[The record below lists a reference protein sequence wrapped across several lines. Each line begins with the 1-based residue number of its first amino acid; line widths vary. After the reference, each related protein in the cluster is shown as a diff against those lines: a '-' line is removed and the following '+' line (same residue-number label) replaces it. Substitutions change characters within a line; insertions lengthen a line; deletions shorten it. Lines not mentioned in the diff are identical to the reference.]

1 MQSIRPCAV
10 PSAPPS
16 ILKSAARSAQDINVN
31 NPRLNFSLSA
41 LLLTT
46 SLALLTGCAAG
57 PPHQPAICSSPEA
70 TPWTL
75 LGELRWPHD
84 LQFAGTT
91 VGGLS
96 GMDYDR
102 SSGLYYLISDD
113 RSGHDA
119 ARFYTARIRYDAA
132 GLHEVSLQSATRLL
146 SPKQKP
152 FTSSK
157 TPESGIATPDAEALR
172 VLPGGQSLL
181 WSSEGDFAR
190 GFGPQLIQSSTD
202 GRWQQ
207 EWPLPPGH
215 ALSPHKAE
223 GPRNNFT
230 LEGMALSD
238 DGRTLWTAMEAPLRQ
253 DGPMPIPGKAGGPI
267 RITAYDTATRQPLR
281 QLAYQPDALPTDLW
295 IKRRALNG
303 VSEILADGP
312 EHLLVLERSF
322 APPLHFGARIY
333 RISTQSA
340 VNTLNMPQLNPG
352 LPQALSKTLVLDLAD
367 TGLQSVDNIE
377 GMSWGPPLPDGRRV
391 LLLVSDNNFN
401 PAEVTQFVALRQET
415 GSCAAGL

>member
-41 LLLTT
+41 LLLT
-46 SLALLTGCAAG
+46 SGLALLAGCAAG
-57 PPHQPAICSSPEA
+57 PQRQPVICSSPEA

-113 RSGHDA
+113 RSSHDA
-119 ARFYTARIRYDAA
+119 ARVYTARIRYDAA

-146 SPKQKP
+146 SPKQTP
-152 FTSSK
+152 FASSR
-157 TPESGIATPDAEALR
+157 TPEPGIATPDAEALR

-190 GFGPQLIQSSTD
+190 GFGPQLIQSGTD
-202 GRWQQ
+202 GHWQQ

-215 ALSPHKAE
+215 ALSSHKAE

-238 DGRTLWTAMEAPLRQ
+238 DSHTLWTAMEAPLKQ
-253 DGPMPIPGKAGGPI
+253 DGPMPAPGQAGGPI

-281 QLAYQPDALPTDLW
+281 QMAYLPDALPTDLW

-322 APPLHFGARIY
+322 SPPLRFGVRIY

-340 VNTLNMPQLNPG
+340 VNTLNMPQLNPD
-352 LPQALSKTLVLDLAD
+352 LRQALSKTLVLDLAD
-367 TGLQSVDNIE
+367 ASLQSVDNIE